1 MLRGVH
7 EDTEGVNETGQHQV
21 VVAQQVQVP
30 LHSAIMHI
38 IKALMNMQNN
48 NNNVQNQRQKQKH

>member
-38 IKALMNMQNN
+38 IKALINIQNN
-48 NNNVQNQRQKQKH
+48 HKTNDKNKSIIH